1 MLDIKPGAFH
11 PKPKVLS
18 SIVKLEPKQ
27 PLEEKVRSNL
37 DEIIKMA
44 FNQRRKKIRNSLN
57 QLFTPEK
64 IIESGN
70 DPNAR
75 AENLS
80 VNDYIRLSEIERL
93 TE

>member
-1 MLDIKPGAFH
+1 MYCIEDADIKPGAFH

-27 PLEEKVRSNL
+27 PLEEKVPNL

-57 QLFTPEK
+57 ELFTPEK
-64 IIESGN
+64 IIESGI
-70 DPNAR
+70 DQCQ
-75 AENLS
+75 S
-80 VNDYIRLSEIERL
+80 
-93 TE
+93 